1 MREIQQLDM
10 FFLLPR
16 RVSKV
21 VRFVVGGHG
30 ASRCFFL
37 MLWCVVIGIGRC
49 GVATQN
55 TRRNTKGNPRIS

>member
-1 MREIQQLDM
+1 MRKIQQLDM

-30 ASRCFFL
+30 ASRCFLFDVVVRRDWDWA
-37 MLWCVVIGIGRC
+37 LWGCY
-49 GVATQN
+49 TKHKTKQ
-55 TRRNTKGNPRIS
+55 KGNPRIS